1 MTLVTLQLPKKGAC
15 PKNWIVRLRDL
26 KFPFKNLPKT
36 SHHNLKLFFK
46 KIQEFVA
53 LTGVIILPTHRFA
66 WGNFREIPEKTTH
79 RFATGWNSDQ
89 VEFGCSQKQGWAP
102 KMNGENNGFHPICL
116 MADLGGK
123 THHFRKYPK
132 NQQVSTLPNHG
143 LETPSEVGSFKVS
156 TVPKKTSHPGCRIS
170 LHPPNQGRK
179 HGFTSRGG
187 LEQTRHDY
195 CWVEGIDW
203 RLQNFHIPKVMKVKS

>member
-143 LETPSEVGSFKVS
+143 LEPPRKLDPSRFRLFQKKHPILDAGFPSIPPTKAGSTAS
-156 TVPKKTSHPGCRIS
+156 
-170 LHPPNQGRK
+170 PPEAVWN
-179 HGFTSRGG
+179 
-187 LEQTRHDY
+187 RHDTTT
-195 CWVEGIDW
+195 VELKGLIDDSKISTSQKLW
-203 RLQNFHIPKVMKVKS
+203 K